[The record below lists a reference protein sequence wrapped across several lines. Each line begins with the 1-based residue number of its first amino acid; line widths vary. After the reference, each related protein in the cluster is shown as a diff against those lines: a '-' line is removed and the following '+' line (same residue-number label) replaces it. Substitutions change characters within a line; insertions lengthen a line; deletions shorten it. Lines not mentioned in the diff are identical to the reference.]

1 MRPSKPVRLPL
12 PFIRWRGFTLQLF
25 LFTILPLTLLL
36 IVVIFGSIELHHAAM
51 RDLVGD
57 RDLRAVR
64 AAAASLESAFA
75 HRTSFIQLAA
85 GDALQGDSLSE
96 LFSGHREL
104 PVVLEGGLARYNA
117 GGQLT
122 DQAGP
127 DGAWKTGLQSAD
139 LEAIASGQWI
149 LFPAGDNEDVPGAW
163 MLTGSRASNGDLVVG
178 AFSVQDVIQETV
190 DQSFDTRHTTVMV
203 VGGNPELQILYFT
216 GPSFFHDPLL
226 SHPGMDEVIRGE
238 SGIRYDSSNH
248 QEQLIAYAPIASIG
262 WGLVISEAWEDI
274 SSPLL
279 RTTQF
284 APLILV
290 PVLLLAILALWFG
303 ARSIVLPLQSLEGQ
317 AYDLS
322 KGNFN
327 AIRQPVGGIIEIRNL
342 QEQLIDMAE
351 QLEAAQQSLRSYIGA
366 ITAGIENERRSLA
379 RELHDDTIQNLIAL
393 NQRVQM
399 AAMSPLEEQ
408 EAAVEE
414 LGPMV
419 QDAISNLR
427 RTVRGLRPI
436 YLEDLGLVTALE
448 MLARETEQVSGQTVQ
463 FEVHG
468 PERRLE
474 GEIEMMIYRMVQ
486 ESLNNVVRHAN
497 ASQVWLELDFKPGSL
512 QVKVRDDGRGF
523 HLPANRSEF
532 PSSGHFGLLG
542 MHERAELINAH
553 LEISSSPGGG
563 TVITIEIATDHKVG

>member
-1 MRPSKPVRLPL
+1 
-12 PFIRWRGFTLQLF
+12 
-25 LFTILPLTLLL
+25 
-36 IVVIFGSIELHHAAM
+36 
-51 RDLVGD
+51 
-57 RDLRAVR
+57 
-64 AAAASLESAFA
+64 
-75 HRTSFIQLAA
+75 
-85 GDALQGDSLSE
+85 
-96 LFSGHREL
+96 
-104 PVVLEGGLARYNA
+104 
-117 GGQLT
+117 
-122 DQAGP
+122 
-127 DGAWKTGLQSAD
+127 
-139 LEAIASGQWI
+139 
-149 LFPAGDNEDVPGAW
+149 
-163 MLTGSRASNGDLVVG
+163 VVG
-178 AFSVQDVIQETV
+178 AFSAQDVIQETV

-203 VGGNPELQILYFT
+203 IGGNSEPQVLYFT
-216 GPSFFHDPLL
+216 GPPFFHDPLL

-248 QEQLIAYAPIASIG
+248 QEQLIAYAPIASTG

-274 SSPLL
+274 SNPLL

-303 ARSIVLPLQSLEGQ
+303 ARSIVLPLQFLEGQ
-317 AYDLS
+317 AYDLA

-327 AIRQPVGGIIEIRNL
+327 AIREPVGGIIEIRNL
-342 QEQLIDMAE
+342 QEQLIDMAQ

-393 NQRVQM
+393 NQRIQM
-399 AAMSPLEEQ
+399 AAMGSVEEQ

-419 QDAISNLR
+419 QDAISKLR

-463 FEVHG
+463 FEMRG
-468 PERRLE
+468 SERRLE
-474 GEIEMMIYRMVQ
+474 GETEMMIYRMVQ

-497 ASQVWLELDFKPGSL
+497 AAQVWLELDFKPGGL

-523 HLPANRSEF
+523 RVPANRSEF

-553 LEISSSPGGG
+553 LEISSSPGSG
-563 TVITIEIATDHKVG
+563 TVITIEIADKNAG